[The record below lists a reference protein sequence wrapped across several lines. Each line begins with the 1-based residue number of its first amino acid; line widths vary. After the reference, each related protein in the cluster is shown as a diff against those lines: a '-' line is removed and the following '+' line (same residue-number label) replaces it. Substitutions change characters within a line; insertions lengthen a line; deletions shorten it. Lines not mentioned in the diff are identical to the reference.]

1 MSLAARVKKTGQ
13 VKGRIWPLIYQM
25 QSLDTQ
31 NYGSWPRFVKVFII
45 LLITLSMAVISYMLP
60 IRQQLARI
68 EAAQNQHQVLLAAAN
83 EKQLKLKQL
92 PDNDAQIQA
101 LQQGFIEQIQR
112 LGLLDSSDNSQ
123 PQSLTGEAVEPSF
136 AERQMASGAAPST
149 LLQQITEAGRS
160 NHIVFKNLALPTQSV
175 TQKDSDNRSD
185 QLMPADTVDAANPSS
200 NKDISPQ
207 VRTAATAAKLFIEQ
221 PMTLL
226 AVAEYQQLGGFLA
239 DLALLPKLIVAHDF
253 ELTRLKTGS
262 TLQPQLSLRLQ
273 ANAYVLSAE
282 TQAKLGNLA
291 LNSLSDSD
299 NPKTT
304 RTNRSHT
311 DKTQTNS
318 LPSTVYQ
325 TASNRD
331 PFGFKSIL
339 VKHSA
344 APDVTVVQAGKPA
357 ANLDVNKADNL
368 TNAVIPPA
376 VWSGEGSGRIRQA
389 MEYYGLSQLTYRGMM
404 GWGAATTQGLVQ
416 RPDGVITAIKIGD
429 YLGLHQGRVVEITPT
444 HLNLVETVLIPET
457 GKTKRRVS
465 LIAPF

>member
-45 LLITLSMAVISYMLP
+45 LLITLSIAVISYMLP

-175 TQKDSDNRSD
+175 AHKDSDNRSD
-185 QLMPADTVDAANPSS
+185 QLMPADTVDAANPALTRM
-200 NKDISPQ
+200 SPHRLGQ
-207 VRTAATAAKLFIEQ
+207 Q
-221 PMTLL
+221 P
-226 AVAEYQQLGGFLA
+226 
-239 DLALLPKLIVAHDF
+239 LPKSCL
-253 ELTRLKTGS
+253 
-262 TLQPQLSLRLQ
+262 LS
-273 ANAYVLSAE
+273 
-282 TQAKLGNLA
+282 
-291 LNSLSDSD
+291 SL
-299 NPKTT
+299 
-304 RTNRSHT
+304 
-311 DKTQTNS
+311 
-318 LPSTVYQ
+318 
-325 TASNRD
+325 
-331 PFGFKSIL
+331 
-339 VKHSA
+339 
-344 APDVTVVQAGKPA
+344 
-357 ANLDVNKADNL
+357 
-368 TNAVIPPA
+368 
-376 VWSGEGSGRIRQA
+376 
-389 MEYYGLSQLTYRGMM
+389 
-404 GWGAATTQGLVQ
+404 
-416 RPDGVITAIKIGD
+416 
-429 YLGLHQGRVVEITPT
+429 
-444 HLNLVETVLIPET
+444 
-457 GKTKRRVS
+457 
-465 LIAPF
+465 